1 METLITHGVRV
12 TVESFYQPAHSEP
25 NRQRF
30 LHVYNIRIEN
40 KNPFPIQLLKR
51 RWLIT
56 ESNGTS
62 KIVEGDGVIGKQPL
76 IESGKFHAYSS
87 YSILSTDFG
96 QMSGVYI
103 MKREDDGTP
112 FEVTIPPFVLIV
124 PNKLN

>member
-12 TVESFYQPAHSEP
+12 TVESFYQPGHSEP
-25 NRQRF
+25 NRNRF

-40 KNPFPIQLLKR
+40 KNSFPIQLLKR

-62 KIVEGDGVIGKQPL
+62 KIVEGDGVIGKQPM
-76 IESGKFHAYSS
+76 IETGKFHAYSS

-96 QMSGVYI
+96 QMSGVY
-103 MKREDDGTP
+103 MMLRPEDNTA
-112 FEVTIPPFVLIV
+112 FEVTIPPFGLIV
-124 PNKLN
+124 PSKLN